1 MSERPKVRYSDT
13 MTMREARRIY
23 FEANG
28 LGETGGYDEP
38 WVDFKLGPIPFPFPN
53 TASRVRAVGY
63 HDVHHVITEYSTDI
77 VGEFE
82 ISAWEIGA
90 GCKTFAAAW
99 VLNLGGMVG
108 GLVRA
113 PKRTFLAFVR
123 GRRSRT
129 AYGARLDALL
139 EEQVGDLRQRH
150 LPTGELKASG
160 SDVVLFGLAL
170 AAGLVVAVVTFVLV
184 VPLVP
189 IGLVSHALRRR
200 RARSAV

>member
-1 MSERPKVRYSDT
+1 MPERPKVTRYSDA
-13 MTMREARRIY
+13 MTMREGRRFY

-53 TASRVRAVGY
+53 TPSRVRAVGY

-99 VLNLGGMVG
+99 VLNL
-108 GLVRA
+108 A
-113 PKRTFLAFVR
+113 PFT
-123 GRRSRT
+123 
-129 AYGARLDALL
+129 
-139 EEQVGDLRQRH
+139 H
-150 LPTGELKASG
+150 
-160 SDVVLFGLAL
+160 
-170 AAGLVVAVVTFVLV
+170 
-184 VPLVP
+184 
-189 IGLVSHALRRR
+189 R
-200 RARSAV
+200 RAEGERI